1 MNPST
6 MHSRD
11 WRQRSTE
18 GLVRL
23 ESPWGWLGVQD
34 AMKLAAAAYRVAS
47 YQARHVQA
55 RDVVSE
61 VPGSFESI
69 TTEHMTMQEMREAF
83 CECLA
88 DVFSDLLSG
97 MAVDRGACWPD
108 EADYSLI
115 ASRFLD
121 SVPSDWRPQYPQ
133 FGTAEPGKVS
143 QRKDGEQ

>member
-1 MNPST
+1 MKPST

-11 WRQRSTE
+11 WRQRSTD

-55 RDVVSE
+55 RDVVGLQPDE
-61 VPGSFESI
+61 DGFNQV
-69 TTEHMTMQEMREAF
+69 TTEHLSMQRMRECFAEHLAEAF
-83 CECLA
+83 Q
-88 DVFSDLLSG
+88 DLLRAA
-97 MAVDRGACWPD
+97 AVDRAQCWP
-108 EADYSLI
+108 ESDYVRI
-115 ASRFLD
+115 ASVIVD
-121 SVPSDWRPQYPQ
+121 DVPDAWRPQYPQ

-143 QRKDGEQ
+143 QRKDGE